1 MEGLGV
7 PSAACSRLSFP
18 FSGRFPQSARS
29 WPDAAAS
36 AAAHQ
41 PLLQTPVGFSG
52 YPVGLVF
59 LFFGPFFLL
68 FLTFSSSWP
77 LKDIFFYFALLFCSS
92 WVCPRPPLPVIVVHE
107 WMLPGLRLQ
116 SSPFIKPR
124 TSTPVS
130 SAWPDRP
137 HYFLSSFT
145 PPFSL
150 LFRSPAFT
158 HFPHSKLP
166 ALTPSHVQPPISY
179 ETLFV

>member
-107 WMLPGLRLQ
+107 WTLPGLRLQ

-124 TSTPVS
+124 APQCHQHGQTVRIIFS
-130 SAWPDRP
+130 P
-137 HYFLSSFT
+137 HLHHHFHSSFG
-145 PPFSL
+145 
-150 LFRSPAFT
+150 
-158 HFPHSKLP
+158 HPHSP
-166 ALTPSHVQPPISY
+166 TFRIRNFQR
-179 ETLFV
+179 